1 MIGCEFM
8 FKRLLLKKEEIQL
21 ATQPHEID
29 NKDEQIQVSA
39 DQLNAIVEQLKLA
52 TSNLTELSAQNQS
65 SVANLSKQ
73 SEISKSHAQHVTE
86 KIHTTEK
93 SSIQVATNA
102 EKMLHDSNQS
112 LNDLQQ
118 ALDRINFLEGKIEEL
133 QTMHAQLQMQMKSLV
148 EHSASTKKIVQA
160 IGDISNKTK
169 ILALNASIEA
179 ARAGVHGKGFN
190 VVANEVG
197 ILANLTSNAV
207 IETANNLTLI
217 ELEIEKS
224 SNIVVDESIVVDASV
239 SEIKNVLQSFTLLQN
254 RVRHIQQSIYNT
266 NDEVNVQKEQMKES
280 ANLLTEIAQMVTS
293 NVDLAA
299 ELKET
304 IHTQHVE
311 VIHVTEM
318 MQSLSKTSSEL
329 QQVVQLSTNNS
340 ESYRVDEAVT
350 KEMKVHIEHLAKNN
364 QLFELQSK
372 VHKQV
377 LISFA
382 SNYESIEAI
391 WSNRKDGTFIF
402 SNPPAGIV
410 NAKVREWFKRSITGE
425 TYVSEIYISS
435 VTKRPCLTIATP
447 IKNGAD
453 IIGVI
458 GIDLALGKVTN

>member
-1 MIGCEFM
+1 ML
-8 FKRLLLKKEEIQL
+8 KRLLSKKEEVQL
-21 ATQPHEID
+21 VTQPTGIN

-39 DQLNAIVEQLKLA
+39 DQLNAVVEQLKLA
-52 TSNLTELSAQNQS
+52 TSNLTELSEQNQS
-65 SVANLSKQ
+65 SVVNLSKQ

-86 KIHTTEK
+86 KIQTIEK
-93 SSIQVATNA
+93 SSVQVAKNA
-102 EKMLHDSNQS
+102 EQMLQDSNQS
-112 LNDLQQ
+112 LEDLQK
-118 ALDRINFLEGKIEEL
+118 ALERINFLEGKIVEL
-133 QTMHAQLQMQMKSLV
+133 QTMHTELQLQMKSLV

-197 ILANLTSNAV
+197 TLANLTSNAV
-207 IETANNLTLI
+207 IETSNNLTLI
-217 ELEIEKS
+217 EQEIEKS
-224 SNIVVDESIVVDASV
+224 SSIVLEESIVVDESVR
-239 SEIKNVLQSFTLLQN
+239 EIENVLQSFTLLQN
-254 RVRHIQQSIYNT
+254 RVHHIQQSIYNT

-280 ANLLTEIAQMVTS
+280 ASLLTEIANMVTS

-329 QQVVQLSTNNS
+329 QQVVQLSS
-340 ESYRVDEAVT
+340 KDRELYRVDEAVT
-350 KEMKVHIEHLAKNN
+350 NEMKVHIEQLAKNS
-364 QLFELQSK
+364 QLFELQMK
-372 VHKQV
+372 VHETV

-382 SNYESIEAI
+382 SNNASTEAI

-410 NAKVREWFKRSITGE
+410 NAKVREWFKRAITGE
-425 TYVSEIYISS
+425 TFVSEIYISA
-435 VTKRPCLTIATP
+435 VTKRPCITISTP
-447 IKNGAD
+447 IKNGED

-458 GIDLALGKVTN
+458 GIDLSLEKGI